1 MVAISRQGLK
11 VRNKFC
17 ALLALLGLAGGAASA
32 AQPASDNALNYSGGG
47 WGTSAPNNGSGFG
60 PWSSFATNNLG
71 PPYSGT
77 YLDSGSTNISTSTY
91 SWGTYAN
98 SPTAAIPRVDL
109 VRPFL
114 PAAGGYSDPSTLGT
128 LYNQT
133 FSVAMLT
140 YGVGGAG
147 STFGFSLDTGQ
158 GSAATADPI
167 LTLEYAGGGSTDNM
181 TLIDNDGTD
190 NTLVPLTFLD
200 INGGLLVSVTV
211 GSNPDGL
218 NPYTLTVS
226 PAPGNMNFST
236 PYVFSNFINGPAQQV
251 DMFDQNTDSNGF
263 FNSLAVSPEAAV
275 PEPASIGLL
284 GGLAALMLNRRR
296 NRVV

>member
-1 MVAISRQGLK
+1 L
-11 VRNKFC
+11 

-32 AQPASDNALNYSGGG
+32 AQTAADNASNYSGGG
-47 WGTSAPNNGSGFG
+47 WGTSAPNLGSGFG
-60 PWSSFATNNLG
+60 PWASFATNNFG
-71 PPYSGT
+71 PPYAGT
-77 YLDSGSTNISTSTY
+77 YLDNSSTNVSTSTY

-98 SPTAAIPRVDL
+98 SPTAAVPRVDL

-133 FSVAMLT
+133 FSLAMQT

-158 GSAATADPI
+158 GSGATADPI
-167 LTLEYAGGGSTDNM
+167 LTLEYAGGGATDNM

-190 NTLVPLTFLD
+190 NTMVPLNFAD
-200 INGGLLVSVTV
+200 INGGLLVSVKV

-226 PAPGNMNFST
+226 PAPGNSNFST
-236 PYVFSNFINGPAQQV
+236 PYVYSNFINGPAQQA
-251 DMFDQNTDSNGF
+251 DLFDQNTDSNGF
-263 FNSLAVSPEAAV
+263 FNSLAVSPEVAV
-275 PEPASIGLL
+275 PEPASLGML
-284 GGLAALMLNRRR
+284 GGLAALLLNRRR